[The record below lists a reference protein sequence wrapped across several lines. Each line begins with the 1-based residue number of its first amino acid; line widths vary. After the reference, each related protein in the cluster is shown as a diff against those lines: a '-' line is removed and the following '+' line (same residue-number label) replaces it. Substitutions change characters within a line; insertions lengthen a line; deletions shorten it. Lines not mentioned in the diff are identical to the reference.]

1 MDSGKSYV
9 DLMWILGNAESAF
22 THKKYLCESMDI
34 ELSNAAKIIK
44 IGSRSSENG
53 R

>member
-44 IGSRSSENG
+44 IGSRGSENG

>member
-9 DLMWILGNAESAF
+9 DLMWILRNVESAF
-22 THKKYLCESMDI
+22 THKKILCENMDV
-34 ELSNAAKIIK
+34 ELSNGPKIIK

-53 R
+53 P